1 MPLKLCE
8 RLVVNSAELP
18 FMHKHKHE
26 GIGAAVP
33 RVGAKRLVQGQARY
47 CDDIELPRMVHVCFL
62 RSPYAHARILSVDT
76 KAARAM
82 PGVVS
87 VLTGADL
94 REHCEPFLGVLNHL
108 PGMVSAPQWPLALNT
123 ARWQGEPVVMIAAQN
138 RALAEDA
145 LALVEVDW
153 APLEPVVDP
162 EAEARIEAGD
172 RQRLTR
178 AWAVARHTGRA
189 LSAWTADTRPL
200 LPPGSWTGQ
209 VIEPDREALYARCDL
224 RVAQMVEAGALEEV
238 RALMA
243 RGLDPALPA
252 MKAVGVREFAAHLAG
267 ACTLAAAVEATRQ
280 ATRNYAKRQLTWF
293 RNQTPGWARV

>member
-1 MPLKLCE
+1 
-8 RLVVNSAELP
+8 VNSAELTSL
-18 FMHKHKHE
+18 HTHE

-62 RSPYAHARILSVDT
+62 RSPYAHARILSINT
-76 KAARAM
+76 KVARAK

-123 ARWQGEPVVMIAAQN
+123 ARWQGEPVVMIAAQT

-153 APLEPVVDP
+153 EPLEPVVDP
-162 EAEARIEAGD
+162 EAALAQDATAIHPELEKANLAYEARVDRGDFAGE
-172 RQRLTR
+172 
-178 AWAVARHTGRA
+178 VARSALCFSLNIPRPVSRPSRSSLVAWLLTGT
-189 LSAWTADTRPL
+189 TA
-200 LPPGSWTGQ
+200 
-209 VIEPDREALYARCDL
+209 AR
-224 RVAQMVEAGALEEV
+224 
-238 RALMA
+238 
-243 RGLDPALPA
+243 
-252 MKAVGVREFAAHLAG
+252 
-267 ACTLAAAVEATRQ
+267 
-280 ATRNYAKRQLTWF
+280 N
-293 RNQTPGWARV
+293 